1 MDNSRLCKHY
11 LEDAIASFRAYKKLA
26 EKALDQLKDD
36 EYFVTI
42 DAESNSVAVIM
53 KHIAGNMFSRWKDFL
68 TSDGEKPNRNRDA
81 EFVIAADM
89 TKESLREHW
98 ERGWACLF
106 AALEPLRPAD
116 FEKKVLIRGE
126 EHTIIQAIN
135 RQLTHYSY
143 HIGQIAFLAKHFRSA
158 DWQSLSIPRNR
169 STEFNQYLEDK
180 SNKAPDTE
188 GRFDTGGA
196 FAQGSPGTEN

>member
-81 EFVIAADM
+81 EFVIDADM

-126 EHTIIQAIN
+126 EHTIVTLDRLPFSPSTFGRPTGN
-135 RQLTHYSY
+135 
-143 HIGQIAFLAKHFRSA
+143 RSA
-158 DWQSLSIPRNR
+158 FHAIARQNSISIWKTNR
-169 STEFNQYLEDK
+169 TRRRILKVVSIRAERSRKVHQEQRIK
-180 SNKAPDTE
+180 RR
-188 GRFDTGGA
+188 GI
-196 FAQGSPGTEN
+196 

>member
-42 DAESNSVAVIM
+42 DAESNSIAVIM

-81 EFVIAADM
+81 EFVIDADM
-89 TKESLREHW
+89 TKESLDR
-98 ERGWACLF
+98 
-106 AALEPLRPAD
+106 
-116 FEKKVLIRGE
+116 K
-126 EHTIIQAIN
+126 
-135 RQLTHYSY
+135 
-143 HIGQIAFLAKHFRSA
+143 
-158 DWQSLSIPRNR
+158 
-169 STEFNQYLEDK
+169 STRLN
-180 SNKAPDTE
+180 S
-188 GRFDTGGA
+188 
-196 FAQGSPGTEN
+196 SH